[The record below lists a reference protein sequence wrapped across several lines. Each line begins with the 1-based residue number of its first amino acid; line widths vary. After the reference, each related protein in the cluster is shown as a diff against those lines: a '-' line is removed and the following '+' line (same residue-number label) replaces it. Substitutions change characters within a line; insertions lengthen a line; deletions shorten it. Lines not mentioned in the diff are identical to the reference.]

1 MPGHRARSRDGYLT
15 HSRAITG
22 GVQCERGRR
31 APQAALRAAVEGLEM
46 CGGGEAEREPPAG
59 LLGVPLMR
67 HQRLALAWM
76 LRREALGAKPLGGIL
91 ADDQARP
98 GPRGRVFP
106 GVVQG

>member
-1 MPGHRARSRDGYLT
+1 MRSVAT
-15 HSRAITG
+15 TG

-59 LLGVPLMR
+59 LMR

-98 GPRGRVFP
+98 GPRGGLFP
-106 GVVQG
+106 GVGQG